1 LPDAVKQTAMR
12 YAIRTLRR
20 SPGFT
25 IIALLTL
32 ALGIGA
38 NTAIFSF
45 VNGVLLKPLPYR
57 DPHGIVMVWEK
68 PPGGDRNGISTLNFL
83 DWKNQNTVFEHM
95 AAINFGGNVTLTG
108 AGQPE
113 ELQGVRVSASYFD
126 IFGVQAVFGRTFA
139 PDEDQLGKSQVV
151 ILSHRLWENRFGADP
166 SIVGRTLTLSG
177 KPCTVVGVMPAHSPF
192 DRSYAQLWIPL
203 SFEPRDMTRDYH
215 WMLSF
220 ARLKPGVSLEKAQ
233 AGMDAI
239 GARIAAA
246 YPESNKGWGV
256 TVERFEDRIVGPQL
270 RRSLFVLLA
279 AVGAILLIGCA
290 NLANLTLARGAA
302 REREIAVRAS
312 LGAGAWRLIR
322 QLLTENLLVAAAGGA
337 LGLALG
343 YAMIRGLILL
353 APPFSLPSEAD
364 VSIDP
369 AILLFTLAVSLL
381 TALLFGLAPAIH
393 AARVDPASAMKEG
406 GRSASS
412 GAGRARLRSALIVA
426 EVALAF
432 VLLAGAGL
440 LVGSFFRMLHVD
452 TGFTSTNVTT
462 ARLPI
467 ARDRFAHPEQ
477 LLQYVRLLD
486 DRLRAAPGVRDV
498 AFSNVL
504 PMQGWGDGMP
514 FLVAGHAFVDRANR
528 RACFY
533 KRVTGSYFRTLEIRL
548 LRGRTF
554 TDRDTRGGAP
564 VIVINEE
571 MARRYFKGEDP
582 LGKRIL
588 IQEILYGQPGLG
600 PEIPWEVVGIVGD
613 EQTGS
618 LIDTKS
624 PGVYVTFDQSP
635 TNDLNM
641 VLRASLDPRMLT
653 SAIHAAVHA
662 VDKDQA
668 IADLETLEQIKSGTV
683 SSDRMQTMLL
693 AIFAALAL
701 LLAAIGIY
709 GVISYSVT
717 QRTHE
722 LGIRAA
728 LGASRG
734 SLLGMV
740 IRRGMQLT
748 LIGLAIGA
756 AGALALTRLLAS
768 LLFGISPRDPVTL
781 IGVAAVLSAVAL
793 LACYI
798 PARRA
803 AAVDPLVALRYE

>member
-1 LPDAVKQTAMR
+1 MR

-25 IIALLTL
+25 IIALVTL

-57 DPHGIVMVWEK
+57 DPHGIVLVWEK
-68 PPGGDRNGISTLNFL
+68 PPGGHRNGISTLNFL

-95 AAINFGGNVTLTG
+95 AAMNFGGSVTLTG
-108 AGQPE
+108 SGQPE
-113 ELQGVRVSASYFD
+113 ELPGVRVSASYFD
-126 IFGVQAVFGRTFA
+126 IFGVQAVLGRTFA

-177 KPCTVVGVMPAHSPF
+177 KSCMVIGVMPPHGPF
-192 DRSYAQLWIPL
+192 DRSWAQLWMPL
-203 SFEPRDMTRDYH
+203 AFEPRDMTRDYH
-215 WMLSF
+215 WMMSF
-220 ARLKPGVSLEKAQ
+220 ARLKPGVTLEKAQ
-233 AGMDAI
+233 AAMNAI
-239 GARIAAA
+239 GARIAEA

-256 TVERFEDRIVGPQL
+256 TVERLEDQIVGRQL

-312 LGAGAWRLIR
+312 LGAGSWRLIG
-322 QLLTENLLVAAAGGA
+322 QLLTENLLVAGTGGA

-343 YAMIRGLILL
+343 YAMIRGLIRL

-364 VSIDP
+364 VSIDLS
-369 AILLFTLAVSLL
+369 ILLFTLAVSIL

-393 AARVDPASAMKEG
+393 ASRVDPASSMKEG
-406 GRSASS
+406 GRSATG
-412 GAGRARLRSALIVA
+412 GAGHARLRSALIVS

-440 LVGSFFRMLHVD
+440 LVGSFFRMLQAD
-452 TGFTSTNVTT
+452 TGFNSTNVMT
-462 ARLPI
+462 ARLPV

-486 DRLRAAPGVRDV
+486 EQLRAAPGVRDV

-514 FLVAGHAFVDRANR
+514 FLIAGRPFIDRANR

-533 KRVTGSYFRTLEIRL
+533 KRVTSSYFRTLDIHL

-554 TDRDTRGGAP
+554 TGDDTRGGAP
-564 VIVINEE
+564 VTVINQE

-582 LGKRIL
+582 IGKRIL

-618 LIDTKS
+618 LVDNKS

-635 TNDLNM
+635 TNDVNM
-641 VLRASLDPRMLT
+641 VLRGAIDPQTLT
-653 SAIHAAVHA
+653 SAISAAVHG
-662 VDKDQA
+662 VNKDQA
-668 IADLETLEQIKSGTV
+668 IADLQTLKQITSGTV

-693 AIFAALAL
+693 AIFAGLAL

-709 GVISYSVT
+709 GVIGYSVT

-734 SLLGMV
+734 SLLSMV
-740 IRRGMQLT
+740 IRRGMRLT
-748 LIGLAIGA
+748 LMGLAIGA
-756 AGALALTRLLAS
+756 AGALALTRLLSS

-781 IGVAAVLSAVAL
+781 IAVAAVLSGVAL

-803 AAVDPLVALRYE
+803 AGVDPMVALRYE

>member
-1 LPDAVKQTAMR
+1 MR

-38 NTAIFSF
+38 NTAILSF

-740 IRRGMQLT
+740 ILRGMQLT

>member
-1 LPDAVKQTAMR
+1 MR

-571 MARRYFKGEDP
+571 MARRNFKGEDT

-588 IQEILYGQPGLG
+588 IQEIIYGQPGLG

-740 IRRGMQLT
+740 ILRGMQLT

>member
-1 LPDAVKQTAMR
+1 MR

-83 DWKNQNTVFEHM
+83 DWKNQNSVFEHM

-126 IFGVQAVFGRTFA
+126 IFGVQAVLGRTFA

-192 DRSYAQLWIPL
+192 DRSYAQVWMPL
-203 SFEPRDMTRDYH
+203 AFEPRDMTRDYH

-220 ARLKPGVSLEKAQ
+220 ARLKPGVTLEKAQ
-233 AGMDAI
+233 AAMDAI

-312 LGAGAWRLIR
+312 LGAGAWRIIR
-322 QLLTENLLVAAAGGA
+322 QLLTENLLVAVAGGA

-393 AARVDPASAMKEG
+393 AARVDPASSMKEG

-467 ARDRFAHPEQ
+467 ARDRYAHPEQ

-486 DRLRAAPGVRDV
+486 ERLRAAPGVRDV

-514 FLVAGHAFVDRANR
+514 FLIAGRAFVDRANR

-533 KRVTGSYFRTLEIRL
+533 KRATGSYFRTLEIHL

-564 VIVINEE
+564 VTVINEE

-618 LIDTKS
+618 LTDTKS
-624 PGVYVTFDQSP
+624 PGLYVTFDQSP
-635 TNDLNM
+635 TSDVNM
-641 VLRASLDPRMLT
+641 VLRASLDPRTLT

-668 IADLETLEQIKSGTV
+668 VADLQTLEQIKSGTV
-683 SSDRMQTMLL
+683 ASDRMQTMLL

-740 IRRGMQLT
+740 IRRGMRLT
-748 LIGLAIGA
+748 LIGLAIGI

-768 LLFGISPRDPVTL
+768 LLFGISPRDPFTL
-781 IGVAAVLSAVAL
+781 VVVAAVLSTVAL

-803 AAVDPLVALRYE
+803 AGIDPLVALRYE

>member
-1 LPDAVKQTAMR
+1 MR

-322 QLLTENLLVAAAGGA
+322 QLLTENLLVAATGGA

-618 LIDTKS
+618 LIDTKI

-740 IRRGMQLT
+740 ILRGMQLT

>member
-1 LPDAVKQTAMR
+1 MR

-68 PPGGDRNGISTLNFL
+68 PPGGDRNSISTLNFL
-83 DWKNQNTVFEHM
+83 DWKNRNTVFEHM
-95 AAINFGGNVTLTG
+95 AAIDFGGSVTLTG
-108 AGQPE
+108 SGQPE
-113 ELQGVRVSASYFD
+113 QIQGVRVSASYFD
-126 IFGVQAVFGRTFA
+126 IFGVQAALGRTFA
-139 PDEDQLGKSQVV
+139 TDEDQLGKSQVV
-151 ILSHRLWENRFGADP
+151 VLSHRLWENRFGADP
-166 SIVGRTLTLSG
+166 SIIGRMLTLSG
-177 KPCTVVGVMPAHSPF
+177 KPCTVIGVMPVNTPF
-192 DRSYAQLWIPL
+192 DRSWVQLWTPL
-203 SFEPRDMTRDYH
+203 AFEPRDMTRDYH
-215 WMLSF
+215 WILSF
-220 ARLKPGVSLEKAQ
+220 ARLKPGVTLEKAQ
-233 AGMDAI
+233 AAMNAI
-239 GARIAAA
+239 GARIAET
-246 YPESNKGWGV
+246 YPDSNKGWGV
-256 TVERFEDRIVGPQL
+256 TVDRFEDQIVGRQL

-290 NLANLTLARGAA
+290 NLANLTLARGAS

-312 LGAGAWRLIR
+312 LGAGSWRLIR
-322 QLLTENLLVAAAGGA
+322 QLLTENLLIAGAGGA

-343 YAMIRGLILL
+343 YAMIRGLIRL

-364 VSIDP
+364 VSIDLN
-369 AILLFTLAVSLL
+369 ILLFTLGISLL

-393 AARVDPASAMKEG
+393 ATRVDPASSMKEG
-406 GRSASS
+406 GRSATT
-412 GAGRARLRSALIVA
+412 GAGRARLRSALIVS

-440 LVGSFFRMLHVD
+440 LVGSFFRMLQVD
-452 TGFTSTNVTT
+452 TGFTSDNVIT
-462 ARLPI
+462 AHLPI
-467 ARDRFAHPEQ
+467 ARDRFPHPEQ

-486 DRLRAAPGVRDV
+486 DRLRSSPGVRDV

-514 FLVAGHAFVDRANR
+514 FLIAGRPFVDRAH
-528 RACFY
+528 RAPCFF
-533 KRVTGSYFRTLEIRL
+533 KRVTGSYFRTLDIHLR
-548 LRGRTF
+548 RGRTF
-554 TDRDTRGGAP
+554 NDHDTRGGAP
-564 VIVINEE
+564 VAVINEE

-582 LGKRIL
+582 IGKRIL

-600 PEIPWEVVGIVGD
+600 PEIPWEVIGIVGD

-618 LIDTKS
+618 LIDNKS
-624 PGVYVTFDQSP
+624 GGLYVTFDQSS
-635 TNDLNM
+635 TDDLNM
-641 VLRASLDPRMLT
+641 VLRGALDPRNLT

-668 IADLETLEQIKSGTV
+668 IADLQTLEQIKSGTV
-683 SSDRMQTMLL
+683 ASDRMQTMLL

-734 SLLGMV
+734 SLLTMV
-740 IRRGMQLT
+740 IRRGMRLT
-748 LIGLAIGA
+748 LMGLAIGV
-756 AGALALTRLLAS
+756 AGALALTRLLGS

-781 IGVAAVLSAVAL
+781 IVVAAVLSSVAL

-803 AAVDPLVALRYE
+803 AGVDPMVALRYE

>member
-1 LPDAVKQTAMR
+1 MR

-20 SPGFT
+20 SPSFT

-57 DPHGIVMVWEK
+57 DPHRIVLVWEK
-68 PPGGDRNGISTLNFL
+68 PPGGGRNGISTLNFL

-95 AAINFGGNVTLTG
+95 AALNFGGSVTLTG
-108 AGQPE
+108 SGQPE

-126 IFGVQAVFGRTFA
+126 IFGVRPVLGRTFA

-177 KPCTVVGVMPAHSPF
+177 KPSTVIGVMPANSPF
-192 DRSYAQLWIPL
+192 DRTFAQLWTPL
-203 SFEPRDMTRDYH
+203 AFEPHDMTRDYH
-215 WMLSF
+215 WMISF
-220 ARLKPGVSLEKAQ
+220 ARLKPGVTLEKAQ
-233 AGMDAI
+233 AAMDAI
-239 GARIAAA
+239 GARIAEA

-256 TVERFEDRIVGPQL
+256 TVERFEDQVVDRHL
-270 RRSLFVLLA
+270 RSSLLVLLA

-312 LGAGAWRLIR
+312 LGAGSWRLIR
-322 QLLTENLLVAAAGGA
+322 QLLTENLLIAGAGGA

-343 YAMIRGLILL
+343 YGMIRGLIRL

-364 VSIDP
+364 VSIDMS
-369 AILLFTLAVSLL
+369 ILLFTLAVSLL

-393 AARVDPASAMKEG
+393 ATRVDPASSMKEG
-406 GRSASS
+406 GRSATS
-412 GAGRARLRSALIVA
+412 GAGRARLRSALIVS

-440 LVGSFFRMLHVD
+440 LVGSFFRMLRVD
-452 TGFTSTNVTT
+452 TGFTSDNVIT

-467 ARDRFAHPEQ
+467 ARDRFAQPEQ
-477 LLQYVRLLD
+477 ILQYVRLLD
-486 DRLRAAPGVRDV
+486 ERLRAAPGVRDV

-514 FLVAGHAFVDRANR
+514 FLIAGRAFVDRANR
-528 RACFY
+528 PACFY
-533 KRVTGSYFRTLEIRL
+533 KRVTSSYFRTLDIHL

-554 TDRDTRGGAP
+554 STHDTRGGAP
-564 VIVINEE
+564 ATVINEE
-571 MARRYFKGEDP
+571 MAKRYFKGEDP
-582 LGKRIL
+582 IGKRIL

-600 PEIPWEVVGIVGD
+600 PEIPWEVVGIVGG

-618 LIDTKS
+618 LIDDKS

-635 TNDLNM
+635 TSDVSM
-641 VLRASLDPRMLT
+641 VLRGSVDPRNLT
-653 SAIHAAVHA
+653 TAIHAAVHA
-662 VDKDQA
+662 VAKDQA
-668 IADLETLEQIKSGTV
+668 IADLQTLEQIKSGTV
-683 SSDRMQTMLL
+683 ASDRMQTMLL
-693 AIFAALAL
+693 GIFAALAL

-709 GVISYSVT
+709 GVIGYSVT

-734 SLLGMV
+734 SLLSMV
-740 IRRGMQLT
+740 IRRGMRLT
-748 LIGLAIGA
+748 LMGLGIGI
-756 AGALALTRLLAS
+756 AGALALTRLLGS

-781 IGVAAVLSAVAL
+781 MVVAVILSTVAL

-803 AAVDPLVALRYE
+803 AGVDPMVALRYE

>member
-1 LPDAVKQTAMR
+1 MR

-57 DPHGIVMVWEK
+57 DPHGIVLVWEK
-68 PPGGDRNGISTLNFL
+68 PPGGGRNGISTLNFL

-95 AAINFGGNVTLTG
+95 AALNFGGSVTLTG

-126 IFGVQAVFGRTFA
+126 IFGVQAVLGRTFA
-139 PDEDQLGKSQVV
+139 SDEDRSGKSQVV
-151 ILSHRLWENRFGADP
+151 ILSHRLWENRFGADS
-166 SIVGRTLTLSG
+166 SIVGRTLTLNG
-177 KPCTVVGVMPAHSPF
+177 KPCTVIGVLPAHGPF
-192 DRSYAQLWIPL
+192 DRSFAQLWVPL
-203 SFEPRDMTRDYH
+203 AFEPRDMTRDYH
-215 WMLSF
+215 WMISF
-220 ARLKPGVSLEKAQ
+220 ARLKPGVTLEKAQ
-233 AGMDAI
+233 AAMDAI
-239 GARIAAA
+239 GARIAAT

-256 TVERFEDRIVGPQL
+256 TVERFEDQIVGRQL

-312 LGAGAWRLIR
+312 LGAGSWRLIR
-322 QLLTENLLVAAAGGA
+322 QLLTENLLVAGAGGA

-369 AILLFTLAVSLL
+369 TILLFTLCISIL

-393 AARVDPASAMKEG
+393 ATRVDPASSMKEG
-406 GRSASS
+406 GRSATS
-412 GAGRARLRSALIVA
+412 GAGRARLRSALIVS

-440 LVGSFFRMLHVD
+440 LVGSFFRMLQVD
-452 TGFTSTNVTT
+452 TGFTSANVIT

-467 ARDRFAHPEQ
+467 ARDRFPHAEQ
-477 LLQYVRLLD
+477 LLQYMRLLD
-486 DRLRAAPGVRDV
+486 ERLRAAPGVRDV

-514 FLVAGHAFVDRANR
+514 FLIAGRPFVDRANR
-528 RACFY
+528 PASFY
-533 KRVTGSYFRTLEIRL
+533 KRVTSSYFRTLDIHL
-548 LRGRTF
+548 IRGRTF
-554 TDRDTRGGAP
+554 TSDDTRGGAP
-564 VIVINEE
+564 VAVINEE
-571 MARRYFKGEDP
+571 MAKRYFKGEDP

-600 PEIPWEVVGIVGD
+600 NEIPWEIVGIVGD

-624 PGVYVTFDQSP
+624 AGLYVTFDQSP
-635 TNDLNM
+635 TNDVSM
-641 VLRASLDPRMLT
+641 VLRGSLDPRTLT
-653 SAIHAAVHA
+653 SAIHAAIHG
-662 VDKDQA
+662 VDKDQS
-668 IADLETLEQIKSGTV
+668 IADLQTMEQIKTGTV
-683 SSDRMQTMLL
+683 ASDRMQTMLL

-701 LLAAIGIY
+701 LLAAVGIY
-709 GVISYSVT
+709 GVIGYSVT

-734 SLLGMV
+734 SLLAMV
-740 IRRGMQLT
+740 IRRGMRLT
-748 LIGLAIGA
+748 LMGLAIGM
-756 AGALALTRLLAS
+756 AGALALTRLLGS

-781 IGVAAVLSAVAL
+781 IVVAAVLSSVAL

-803 AAVDPLVALRYE
+803 AGIDPMVALRYE

>member
-1 LPDAVKQTAMR
+1 MR
-12 YAIRTLRR
+12 YAIRSLRR

-83 DWKNQNTVFEHM
+83 DWKNQNSVFEHM

-113 ELQGVRVSASYFD
+113 ELQGVRVSASYFE
-126 IFGVQAVFGRTFA
+126 IFGVQAVLGRTFA
-139 PDEDQLGKSQVV
+139 PDEDQLGKSPVV

-192 DRSYAQLWIPL
+192 DRSYAQLWMPL
-203 SFEPRDMTRDYH
+203 AFEPRDMTRDYH

-220 ARLKPGVSLEKAQ
+220 ARLKPGVTLEKAE
-233 AGMDAI
+233 AAMDAI

-270 RRSLFVLLA
+270 RRSLLVLLA

-322 QLLTENLLVAAAGGA
+322 QLLTENLLIAAAGGA
-337 LGLALG
+337 LGLGLG

-353 APPFSLPSEAD
+353 APPFSLPSEAN

-514 FLVAGHAFVDRANR
+514 FLIAGRAFVDRANR

-554 TDRDTRGGAP
+554 SGDDTRGGAP

-653 SAIHAAVHA
+653 SAIHAAVRA

-781 IGVAAVLSAVAL
+781 IVVAAVLSTVAL

>member
-1 LPDAVKQTAMR
+1 MR

-68 PPGGDRNGISTLNFL
+68 PPGGYRNGISTLNFL
-83 DWKNQNTVFEHM
+83 DWKKQNDVFQHM
-95 AAINFGGNVTLTG
+95 AAINYGGSVTLTG
-108 AGQPE
+108 SGRPE

-126 IFGVQAVFGRTFA
+126 IFGVQAVLGRTFG

-151 ILSHRLWENRFGADP
+151 VLSHRLWENRFGADP
-166 SIVGRTLTLSG
+166 SIVGRTLRLSG
-177 KPCTVVGVMPAHSPF
+177 KPCTVIGVMPANTPF
-192 DRSYAQLWIPL
+192 DRSYAQLWMPL
-203 SFEPRDMTRDYH
+203 AFEPGDMTRDYH
-215 WMLSF
+215 WILSF
-220 ARLKPGVSLEKAQ
+220 ARLKPGVTLEKAQ
-233 AGMDAI
+233 AAMNAI
-239 GARIAAA
+239 GARIAEA

-256 TVERFEDRIVGPQL
+256 TVERFEDQVVGQEL

-290 NLANLTLARGAA
+290 NLANITLARGAT

-312 LGAGAWRLIR
+312 LGAGSWRLIR
-322 QLLTENLLVAAAGGA
+322 QLLTENLLVAGAGGA

-343 YAMIRGLILL
+343 YGMIRGLIRL

-369 AILLFTLAVSLL
+369 TILLFTLGISLL

-393 AARVDPASAMKEG
+393 ATRVDPASAMKEG
-406 GRSASS
+406 GRSATS
-412 GAGRARLRSALIVA
+412 GAGRARLRSALIVS

-432 VLLAGAGL
+432 MLLAGAGL
-440 LVGSFFRMLHVD
+440 LVGSFFRMLQVD
-452 TGFTSTNVTT
+452 TGFTSTNVMT
-462 ARLPI
+462 AWLPI
-467 ARDRFAHPEQ
+467 TRDRFAHPEQ
-477 LLQYVRLLD
+477 LVQYVHLLD
-486 DRLRAAPGVRDV
+486 ERLRAAPGVRDV
-498 AFSNVL
+498 GFSNVL
-504 PMQGWGDGMP
+504 PMRGWGDGMP
-514 FLVAGHAFVDRANR
+514 FLIAGRPFVDRANR

-533 KRVTGSYFRTLEIRL
+533 KRVTSSYFRTLDIHL
-548 LRGRTF
+548 MRGRTF

-564 VIVINEE
+564 VTVINEE
-571 MARRYFKGEDP
+571 MAKRYFKGEDP
-582 LGKRIL
+582 IGKRIL

-618 LIDTKS
+618 LIDNKS
-624 PGVYVTFDQSP
+624 AGVYVTFDQSP
-635 TNDLNM
+635 TNDVSM
-641 VLRASLDPRMLT
+641 VLRGSLDPRTLT
-653 SAIHAAVHA
+653 SAIRAAVRA

-668 IADLETLEQIKSGTV
+668 ISDLQTLEEIKSGTV
-683 SSDRMQTMLL
+683 ASDRMQTMLL

-734 SLLGMV
+734 SLLAMV
-740 IRRGMQLT
+740 IRRGMRLT
-748 LIGLAIGA
+748 GMGLGIGV
-756 AGALALTRLLAS
+756 AGALALTRLLGS

-781 IGVAAVLSAVAL
+781 VVVAAVLCSVAL
-793 LACYI
+793 VACYI

-803 AAVDPLVALRYE
+803 AGVDPMVALRYE

>member
-1 LPDAVKQTAMR
+1 MR

-57 DPHGIVMVWEK
+57 DPHTIVRVLER
-68 PPGGDRNGISTLNFL
+68 PPGGGHNGISTLNYL

-95 AAINFGGNVTLTG
+95 AAINYGGGSVTLTG
-108 AGQPE
+108 SGRPE
-113 ELQGVRVSASYFD
+113 LIPGVSVGASYFD
-126 IFGVQAVFGRTFA
+126 IFGVQPVLGRTFA

-151 ILSHRLWENRFGADP
+151 VLSHRLWENRFGADP
-166 SIVGRTLTLSG
+166 TIIGRTLNLNG
-177 KPCTVVGVMPAHSPF
+177 KPYTVIGVMPAHTAF
-192 DRSYAQLWIPL
+192 DRKWEQLWTPL
-203 SFEPRDMTRDYH
+203 AFAPGDMTRDYH
-215 WMLSF
+215 WLLSY
-220 ARLKPGVSLEKAQ
+220 ARLKPAVTLAKAQ
-233 AGMDAI
+233 AAMNAI
-239 GARIAAA
+239 GARIAEA

-256 TVERFEDRIVGPQL
+256 AVDRVEDQIVGQQL
-270 RRSLFVLLA
+270 RRSLLVLLA

-290 NLANLTLARGAA
+290 NLANLTLARGAG

-322 QLLTENLLVAAAGGA
+322 QLLTENLLIAGAGGA
-337 LGLALG
+337 IGLALG
-343 YAMIRGLILL
+343 YGMIRGLIRL

-364 VSIDP
+364 VSIDLN
-369 AILLFTLAVSLL
+369 ILLFTLAISLV

-393 AARVDPASAMKEG
+393 AARVDPASSMKEG
-406 GRSASS
+406 GRSASPS
-412 GAGRARLRSALIVA
+412 SRRARLRSTLIVS

-440 LVGSFFRMLHVD
+440 LVGSFFRMLQAD
-452 TGFTSTNVTT
+452 TGFSSDHVTT
-462 ARLPI
+462 ASLPVAV
-467 ARDRFAHPEQ
+467 ARFPRAEQ
-477 LLQYVRLLD
+477 LLQYIRQLD
-486 DRLRAAPGVRDV
+486 ERLRAAPGVRDV

-504 PMQGWGDGMP
+504 PMEGWGDGMP
-514 FLVAGHAFVDRANR
+514 FLIAGRPFVDRANR
-528 RACFY
+528 PACFF
-533 KRVTGSYFRTLEIRL
+533 KRVTASYFRTLDIRVV
-548 LRGRTF
+548 RGRGF
-554 TDRDTRGGAP
+554 NDHDTRGGQP
-564 VIVINEE
+564 VTVINQE
-571 MARRYFKGEDP
+571 MVRRYFKGEDP
-582 LGKRIL
+582 IGKRIL
-588 IQEILYGQPGLG
+588 VQEILYGKPGLG
-600 PEIPWEVVGIVGD
+600 DEIPWDVIGIAGD

-618 LIDTKS
+618 LVDRKS
-624 PGVYVTFDQSP
+624 AGMYVTFDQSP

-641 VLRASLDPRMLT
+641 VLRGSVPPETLT
-653 SAIHAAVHA
+653 SAIYSAVHS

-668 IADLETLEQIKSGTV
+668 IADLQTLDQLKSGTV

-693 AIFAALAL
+693 AIFAGLAL

-740 IRRGMQLT
+740 IRRGMRLT
-748 LIGLAIGA
+748 LVGLAIGT
-756 AGALALTRLLAS
+756 AGALVLTRLLGS
-768 LLFGISPRDPVTL
+768 LLFGISPRDPATL
-781 IGVAAVLSAVAL
+781 IVVDAILSAVAL

-803 AAVDPLVALRYE
+803 AAVDPMVALRYE

>member
-1 LPDAVKQTAMR
+1 MR

-83 DWKNQNTVFEHM
+83 DWKNRNTVFEHM
-95 AAINFGGNVTLTG
+95 AAIDFGGSVTLTG
-108 AGQPE
+108 SGQPE
-113 ELQGVRVSASYFD
+113 QIQGVRVSASYFD
-126 IFGVQAVFGRTFA
+126 IFGVQAALGRTFA
-139 PDEDQLGKSQVV
+139 TDEDQLGKSQVV
-151 ILSHRLWENRFGADP
+151 VLSHRLWENRFGADP
-166 SIVGRTLTLSG
+166 SIIGRTLTLSG
-177 KPCTVVGVMPAHSPF
+177 KPCTVIGVMPVNTPF
-192 DRSYAQLWIPL
+192 DRSWVQLWTPL
-203 SFEPRDMTRDYH
+203 AFEPRDMTRDYH
-215 WMLSF
+215 WILSF
-220 ARLKPGVSLEKAQ
+220 ARLKPGVTLEKAQ
-233 AGMDAI
+233 AAMNAI
-239 GARIAAA
+239 GARIAET
-246 YPESNKGWGV
+246 YPDSNKGWGV
-256 TVERFEDRIVGPQL
+256 TVDRFEDQIVGRQL

-290 NLANLTLARGAA
+290 NLANLTLARGAS

-312 LGAGAWRLIR
+312 LGAGSWRLIR
-322 QLLTENLLVAAAGGA
+322 QLLTENLLIAGAGGA

-343 YAMIRGLILL
+343 YAMIRGLIRL

-364 VSIDP
+364 VSIDLN
-369 AILLFTLAVSLL
+369 ILLFTLGISLL

-393 AARVDPASAMKEG
+393 ATRVDPASSMKEG
-406 GRSASS
+406 GRSATT
-412 GAGRARLRSALIVA
+412 GAGRARLRSALIVS

-440 LVGSFFRMLHVD
+440 LVGSFFRMLQVD
-452 TGFTSTNVTT
+452 TGFTSDNVIT
-462 ARLPI
+462 AHLPI
-467 ARDRFAHPEQ
+467 ARDRFPHPEQ

-486 DRLRAAPGVRDV
+486 DRLRSSPGVRDV

-514 FLVAGHAFVDRANR
+514 FLIAGRPFVDRAH
-528 RACFY
+528 RAPCFF
-533 KRVTGSYFRTLEIRL
+533 KRVTGSYFRTLDIHLR
-548 LRGRTF
+548 RGRTF
-554 TDRDTRGGAP
+554 NDHDTRGGAP
-564 VIVINEE
+564 VAVINEE

-582 LGKRIL
+582 IGKRIL

-600 PEIPWEVVGIVGD
+600 PEIPWEVIGIVGD

-618 LIDTKS
+618 LIDNKS
-624 PGVYVTFDQSP
+624 GGLYVTFDQSS
-635 TNDLNM
+635 TDDLNM
-641 VLRASLDPRMLT
+641 VLRGALDPRNLT

-668 IADLETLEQIKSGTV
+668 IADLQTLEQIKSGTV
-683 SSDRMQTMLL
+683 ASDRMQTMLL

-734 SLLGMV
+734 SLLTMV
-740 IRRGMQLT
+740 IRRGMRLT
-748 LIGLAIGA
+748 LMGLAIGV
-756 AGALALTRLLAS
+756 AGALALTRLLGS

-781 IGVAAVLSAVAL
+781 IVVAAVLSSVAL

-803 AAVDPLVALRYE
+803 AGVDPMVALRYE

>member
-1 LPDAVKQTAMR
+1 MR

-25 IIALLTL
+25 VIALLTL

-38 NTAIFSF
+38 NAAIFSF

-113 ELQGVRVSASYFD
+113 ELQGVRVSAAYFD
-126 IFGVQAVFGRTFA
+126 IFGVQAVLGRTFA

-192 DRSYAQLWIPL
+192 DRSYAQLWMPL
-203 SFEPRDMTRDYH
+203 AFEPRDMTRDYH

-220 ARLKPGVSLEKAQ
+220 ARLKPGVTLEKAQ
-233 AGMDAI
+233 AAMDAT

-270 RRSLFVLLA
+270 RRSLLVLLA

-312 LGAGAWRLIR
+312 LGAGAWRLVR
-322 QLLTENLLVAAAGGA
+322 QWLTENLLVAAAGGA

-393 AARVDPASAMKEG
+393 AAHVDPASSMKEG

-514 FLVAGHAFVDRANR
+514 FLIAGRAFVDRANR
-528 RACFY
+528 SACFY

-554 TDRDTRGGAP
+554 TGNDNRGGAP

-635 TNDLNM
+635 TNDLNI
-641 VLRASLDPRMLT
+641 VLRASLDPRTLT

-709 GVISYSVT
+709 GVIGYSVT

-748 LIGLAIGA
+748 LIGLAIGV

-781 IGVAAVLSAVAL
+781 IAVAAVLSAVAL

>member
-1 LPDAVKQTAMR
+1 MR

-25 IIALLTL
+25 VIALLTL
-32 ALGIGA
+32 ALGIGP

-113 ELQGVRVSASYFD
+113 ELQGVRVSAAYFD
-126 IFGVQAVFGRTFA
+126 IFGVQAVLGRTFA

-192 DRSYAQLWIPL
+192 DRSYAQLWMPL
-203 SFEPRDMTRDYH
+203 AFEPRDMTRDYH

-220 ARLKPGVSLEKAQ
+220 ARLKPGVTLEKAQ
-233 AGMDAI
+233 AAMDAT

-270 RRSLFVLLA
+270 RRSLLVLLA

-312 LGAGAWRLIR
+312 LGAGAWRLVR

-393 AARVDPASAMKEG
+393 AAHVDPASSMKEG

-514 FLVAGHAFVDRANR
+514 FLIAGRAFVDRANR
-528 RACFY
+528 SACFY

-554 TDRDTRGGAP
+554 SGDDTRGGAP

-618 LIDTKS
+618 LIDNKS

-641 VLRASLDPRMLT
+641 VLRASLDPRTLT

-668 IADLETLEQIKSGTV
+668 IADLQTLEEIKSGTV

-709 GVISYSVT
+709 GVIGYSVT

-748 LIGLAIGA
+748 LIGLAIGV

-781 IGVAAVLSAVAL
+781 IAVAAVLSAVAL

>member
-1 LPDAVKQTAMR
+1 MR

-25 IIALLTL
+25 SIALLTL

-45 VNGVLLKPLPYR
+45 VNGVLLKPLPYH
-57 DPHGIVMVWEK
+57 DPHGIVLVWEK
-68 PPGGDRNGISTLNFL
+68 PPGGYRNGISTLNFL

-95 AAINFGGNVTLTG
+95 AAINFGGSVTLTG
-108 AGQPE
+108 SGQPE

-126 IFGVQAVFGRTFA
+126 IFGVQAVLGRTFA

-177 KPCTVVGVMPAHSPF
+177 KPCTVIGVLPAHSPF
-192 DRSYAQLWIPL
+192 DRSYAQLWMPL
-203 SFEPRDMTRDYH
+203 AFEPRDMTRDYH
-215 WMLSF
+215 WMISF
-220 ARLKPGVSLEKAQ
+220 ARLKPGVTLEKAQ
-233 AGMDAI
+233 AAMDAI
-239 GARIAAA
+239 GARIAEA

-256 TVERFEDRIVGPQL
+256 TVERFEDQIVGRQL
-270 RRSLFVLLA
+270 RQSLFVLLA

-322 QLLTENLLVAAAGGA
+322 QLLTENLLVAGAGGA

-343 YAMIRGLILL
+343 YAMIRGLIRL

-369 AILLFTLAVSLL
+369 AILLFTLAISLL

-393 AARVDPASAMKEG
+393 ATRVDPASSMKEG
-406 GRSASS
+406 GRSATS
-412 GAGRARLRSALIVA
+412 GAGRARLRSALIVT

-440 LVGSFFRMLHVD
+440 LVGSFFRMLQVD
-452 TGFTSTNVTT
+452 TGFTSTNVMT

-467 ARDRFAHPEQ
+467 ARDRFTHPEQ

-486 DRLRAAPGVRDV
+486 ERLRAAPGVRDV

-514 FLVAGHAFVDRANR
+514 FLVAGRAFVNRANR
-528 RACFY
+528 PACFY
-533 KRVTGSYFRTLEIRL
+533 KRVTSSYFRTLDIHL
-548 LRGRTF
+548 LRGRSF
-554 TDRDTRGGAP
+554 TDRDARGGAP
-564 VIVINEE
+564 VTVINEE

-600 PEIPWEVVGIVGD
+600 DEIPWEVVGIVGD

-618 LIDTKS
+618 LVDTKS
-624 PGVYVTFDQSP
+624 AGLYVSFDQSP
-635 TNDLNM
+635 TNDVNM

-653 SAIHAAVHA
+653 SAIYAAVHG
-662 VDKDQA
+662 VDKDQS
-668 IADLETLEQIKSGTV
+668 IADLQTLEEIKTGTV
-683 SSDRMQTMLL
+683 ASDRMQTMLL

-734 SLLGMV
+734 SLLAMV
-740 IRRGMQLT
+740 IRHGMRLMLT
-748 LIGLAIGA
+748 GLALGV
-756 AGALALTRLLAS
+756 AGALMLTRLLGS

-781 IGVAAVLSAVAL
+781 VVAAAVLSSVAL

-803 AAVDPLVALRYE
+803 AGVDPMVALRYE

>member
-1 LPDAVKQTAMR
+1 MR
-12 YAIRTLRR
+12 YAFRTLRR

-83 DWKNQNTVFEHM
+83 DWQKQNTVFEHM
-95 AAINFGGNVTLTG
+95 AAINFGGSVTLTG
-108 AGQPE
+108 SGRPE
-113 ELQGVRVSASYFD
+113 ELPGVRVSASYFD
-126 IFGVQAVFGRTFA
+126 IFGAQAALGRTFA

-151 ILSHRLWENRFGADP
+151 ILSHRLWENRFGADA
-166 SIVGRTLTLSG
+166 SMVGRTLILSG
-177 KPCTVVGVMPAHSPF
+177 KPCTVIGVMPAHSPF
-192 DRSYAQLWIPL
+192 DRSFAQLWMPL
-203 SFEPRDMTRDYH
+203 AFEPRDMTRDYH
-215 WMLSF
+215 WILSF
-220 ARLKPGVSLEKAQ
+220 ARLKRGVTLETAQ
-233 AGMDAI
+233 AAMNAI
-239 GARIAAA
+239 GARIAEA
-246 YPESNKGWGV
+246 YPGSNKGWGV
-256 TVERFEDRIVGPQL
+256 TVDRFEDQIVGRQL
-270 RRSLFVLLA
+270 RRSLLVLLA

-312 LGAGAWRLIR
+312 LGAGSWRLIR
-322 QLLTENLLVAAAGGA
+322 QLLMENLLVAGAGGA

-343 YAMIRGLILL
+343 YAMIRGLIRL

-364 VSIDP
+364 VSIDLN
-369 AILLFTLAVSLL
+369 ILLFTLAISLL
-381 TALLFGLAPAIH
+381 TALLFGLAPAVH
-393 AARVDPASAMKEG
+393 AARVDPASSMKEG
-406 GRSASS
+406 GRSSTS
-412 GAGRARLRSALIVA
+412 GAARARLRSALIVS

-440 LVGSFFRMLHVD
+440 LVGSFFRMLQVD
-452 TGFTSTNVTT
+452 TGFSSTNVIT

-477 LLQYVRLLD
+477 LIQYMRLQD
-486 DRLRAAPGVRDV
+486 ARLRAAPGVRDV

-514 FLVAGHAFVDRANR
+514 FLIAGRPFVDRANR
-528 RACFY
+528 PPCFY
-533 KRVTGSYFRTLEIRL
+533 KRVTGSYFRTLAIRL
-548 LRGRTF
+548 MRGRTF
-554 TDRDTRGGAP
+554 TDRDSKGSAP
-564 VIVINEE
+564 VAVINEE

-582 LGKRIL
+582 IGKRIL
-588 IQEILYGQPGLG
+588 IQEILYGQPGLEN
-600 PEIPWEVVGIVGD
+600 EIPWEVIGMVGD

-618 LIDTKS
+618 LIDNKS
-624 PGVYVTFDQSP
+624 PGLYVPFEQSP
-635 TNDLNM
+635 TNDVNM
-641 VLRASLDPRMLT
+641 VLRGSLDPRTLT
-653 SAIHAAVHA
+653 SAINAAIHG

-668 IADLETLEQIKSGTV
+668 IADLQTLEQIEAGTV

-701 LLAAIGIY
+701 LLAAVGIY

-734 SLLGMV
+734 SLLSMV
-740 IRRGMQLT
+740 IRRGMRLT
-748 LIGLAIGA
+748 LMGLAIGFV
-756 AGALALTRLLAS
+756 GALALTRLLGS
-768 LLFGISPRDPVTL
+768 LLFGISPRDPMTL
-781 IGVAAVLSAVAL
+781 AVVAGVLSTVAL

-803 AAVDPLVALRYE
+803 AAVDPMVALRYE

>member
-1 LPDAVKQTAMR
+1 MR

-57 DPHGIVMVWEK
+57 DPHGIVLVWEK
-68 PPGGDRNGISTLNFL
+68 PPGGGRNGISTLNFL

-95 AAINFGGNVTLTG
+95 AALNFGGSVTLTG

-126 IFGVQAVFGRTFA
+126 IFGVQAVLGRTFA
-139 PDEDQLGKSQVV
+139 SDEDRSGKSQVV
-151 ILSHRLWENRFGADP
+151 ILSHRLWENRFGADS
-166 SIVGRTLTLSG
+166 SIVGRTLTLNG
-177 KPCTVVGVMPAHSPF
+177 KPCTVIGVLPAHGPF
-192 DRSYAQLWIPL
+192 DRSFAQLWVPL
-203 SFEPRDMTRDYH
+203 AFEPRDMTRDYH
-215 WMLSF
+215 WMISF
-220 ARLKPGVSLEKAQ
+220 ARLKPGVTLEKAQ
-233 AGMDAI
+233 TAMDAI
-239 GARIAAA
+239 GARIAAT

-256 TVERFEDRIVGPQL
+256 TVERFEDQIVGRQL

-290 NLANLTLARGAA
+290 NLANLTQARGAA

-312 LGAGAWRLIR
+312 LGAGSWRLIR
-322 QLLTENLLVAAAGGA
+322 QLLTENLLVAGAGGA

-369 AILLFTLAVSLL
+369 TILLFTLCISIL

-393 AARVDPASAMKEG
+393 ATRVDPASSMKEG
-406 GRSASS
+406 GRSATS
-412 GAGRARLRSALIVA
+412 GAGRARLRSALIVS

-440 LVGSFFRMLHVD
+440 LVGSFFRMLQVD
-452 TGFTSTNVTT
+452 TGFTSANVIT

-467 ARDRFAHPEQ
+467 ARDRFPHAEQ
-477 LLQYVRLLD
+477 LLQYMRLLD
-486 DRLRAAPGVRDV
+486 ERLRAAPGVRDV

-514 FLVAGHAFVDRANR
+514 FLIAGRPFVDRANR
-528 RACFY
+528 PASFY
-533 KRVTGSYFRTLEIRL
+533 KRVTSSYFRTLDIHL
-548 LRGRTF
+548 IRGRTF
-554 TDRDTRGGAP
+554 TSDDTRGGAP
-564 VIVINEE
+564 VAVINEE
-571 MARRYFKGEDP
+571 MAKRYFKGEDP

-600 PEIPWEVVGIVGD
+600 NEIPWEIVGIVGD

-624 PGVYVTFDQSP
+624 AGLYVTFDQSP
-635 TNDLNM
+635 TNDVSM
-641 VLRASLDPRMLT
+641 VLRGSLDPRTLT
-653 SAIHAAVHA
+653 SAIHAAIHG
-662 VDKDQA
+662 VDKDQS
-668 IADLETLEQIKSGTV
+668 IADLQTMEQIKTGTV
-683 SSDRMQTMLL
+683 ASDRMQTMLL

-701 LLAAIGIY
+701 LLAAVGIY
-709 GVISYSVT
+709 GVIGYSVT

-734 SLLGMV
+734 SLLAMV
-740 IRRGMQLT
+740 IRRGMRLT
-748 LIGLAIGA
+748 LMGLAIGM
-756 AGALALTRLLAS
+756 AGALALTRLLGS

-781 IGVAAVLSAVAL
+781 IVVAAVLSSVAL

-803 AAVDPLVALRYE
+803 AGIDPMVALRYE

>member
-1 LPDAVKQTAMR
+1 
-12 YAIRTLRR
+12 
-20 SPGFT
+20 
-25 IIALLTL
+25 
-32 ALGIGA
+32 
-38 NTAIFSF
+38 
-45 VNGVLLKPLPYR
+45 
-57 DPHGIVMVWEK
+57 
-68 PPGGDRNGISTLNFL
+68 
-83 DWKNQNTVFEHM
+83 
-95 AAINFGGNVTLTG
+95 
-108 AGQPE
+108 
-113 ELQGVRVSASYFD
+113 
-126 IFGVQAVFGRTFA
+126 
-139 PDEDQLGKSQVV
+139 
-151 ILSHRLWENRFGADP
+151 
-166 SIVGRTLTLSG
+166 
-177 KPCTVVGVMPAHSPF
+177 
-192 DRSYAQLWIPL
+192 
-203 SFEPRDMTRDYH
+203 
-215 WMLSF
+215 
-220 ARLKPGVSLEKAQ
+220 
-233 AGMDAI
+233 
-239 GARIAAA
+239 
-246 YPESNKGWGV
+246 
-256 TVERFEDRIVGPQL
+256 
-270 RRSLFVLLA
+270 
-279 AVGAILLIGCA
+279 
-290 NLANLTLARGAA
+290 
-302 REREIAVRAS
+302 
-312 LGAGAWRLIR
+312 
-322 QLLTENLLVAAAGGA
+322 
-337 LGLALG
+337 
-343 YAMIRGLILL
+343 
-353 APPFSLPSEAD
+353 
-364 VSIDP
+364 
-369 AILLFTLAVSLL
+369 VSLL
-381 TALLFGLAPAIH
+381 TALLFGLAPAVH
-393 AARVDPASAMKEG
+393 AARVDPASSMKEG

-486 DRLRAAPGVRDV
+486 DRLRAAPGVRAV

-514 FLVAGHAFVDRANR
+514 FLIAGRAFVDRANR

-554 TDRDTRGGAP
+554 SGDDTRGGAP
-564 VIVINEE
+564 VTVINEE

-618 LIDTKS
+618 LIDNKS

-693 AIFAALAL
+693 ALFAALAL

-717 QRTHE
+717 QRAHE

-781 IGVAAVLSAVAL
+781 IAVAAVLSAVAL

>member
-1 LPDAVKQTAMR
+1 MR

-25 IIALLTL
+25 IVALLTL

-68 PPGGDRNGISTLNFL
+68 PPGGGRNGISTLNFL
-83 DWKNQNTVFEHM
+83 DWKNQNTVFDHM
-95 AAINFGGNVTLTG
+95 AAFNWGGSVTLTG
-108 AGQPE
+108 SGQPE
-113 ELQGVRVSASYFD
+113 ELPGVRVSAPYFD
-126 IFGVQAVFGRTFA
+126 IFGVQPVLGRTFA
-139 PDEDQLGKSQVV
+139 PDEDRLGKSQVV
-151 ILSHRLWENRFGADP
+151 VLSHRLWQNRFGADP
-166 SIVGRTLTLSG
+166 SIVGRTLTLNG
-177 KPCTVVGVMPAHSPF
+177 KPCTVIGVMPANSPF
-192 DRSYAQLWIPL
+192 DRTWAQLWMPL
-203 SFEPRDMTRDYH
+203 AFEPGDMTRDYH
-215 WMLSF
+215 WMISF
-220 ARLKPGVSLEKAQ
+220 ARLRPGVTLETAQ
-233 AGMDAI
+233 SAMNAI
-239 GARIAAA
+239 GARIAEA
-246 YPESNKGWGV
+246 YPGSNKGWGV
-256 TVERFEDRIVGPQL
+256 TVQSFEDQVVDRHL
-270 RRSLFVLLA
+270 RSSLLVLLA

-302 REREIAVRAS
+302 REREIAVRAA
-312 LGAGAWRLIR
+312 LGAGSWRLIR
-322 QLLTENLLVAAAGGA
+322 QLLTENLLIAGAGGA

-343 YAMIRGLILL
+343 YAMIRGLIRL

-369 AILLFTLAVSLL
+369 TILLFTLAVSLI

-393 AARVDPASAMKEG
+393 ATRVDPASSMKEG
-406 GRSASS
+406 GRSATT
-412 GAGRARLRSALIVA
+412 GAGRARLRSALIVS

-440 LVGSFFRMLHVD
+440 LVGSFFRMLQVD
-452 TGFTSTNVTT
+452 TGFSSDNVMT

-467 ARDRFAHPEQ
+467 ARNRFTHPEQ
-477 LLQYVRLLD
+477 LLQYVRLLNE
-486 DRLRAAPGVRDV
+486 RLRAAPGVRDV

-504 PMQGWGDGMP
+504 PMEGWGDGMP
-514 FLVAGHAFVDRANR
+514 FLIAGRPFVDRANR

-533 KRVTGSYFRTLEIRL
+533 KRVTSSYFGTLDIHL
-548 LRGRTF
+548 LRGRGF
-554 TDRDTRGGAP
+554 NDRDTRGGAP
-564 VIVINEE
+564 VTVINQE
-571 MARRYFKGEDP
+571 MAKRYFKGEDP
-582 LGKRIL
+582 IGKRIL

-613 EQTGS
+613 EQTGG
-618 LIDTKS
+618 LTDDKS
-624 PGVYVTFDQSP
+624 AGLYVTFDQSP

-641 VLRASLDPRMLT
+641 VLRGSVDPRTLT

-662 VDKDQA
+662 VDKNQS
-668 IADLETLEQIKSGTV
+668 IADLETLEKIKSGTV
-683 SSDRMQTMLL
+683 ASDRMRTMLL
-693 AIFAALAL
+693 GIFAALAL

-709 GVISYSVT
+709 GVIGYSVT

-734 SLLGMV
+734 SLLAMV
-740 IRRGMQLT
+740 IRRGMRLT
-748 LIGLAIGA
+748 LMGLAIGV
-756 AGALALTRLLAS
+756 AGALALTRLLGS
-768 LLFGISPRDPVTL
+768 LLFGISPRDPLTL
-781 IGVAAVLSAVAL
+781 IAVAAVLSAVAL

-803 AAVDPLVALRYE
+803 AGVDPMVALRYE